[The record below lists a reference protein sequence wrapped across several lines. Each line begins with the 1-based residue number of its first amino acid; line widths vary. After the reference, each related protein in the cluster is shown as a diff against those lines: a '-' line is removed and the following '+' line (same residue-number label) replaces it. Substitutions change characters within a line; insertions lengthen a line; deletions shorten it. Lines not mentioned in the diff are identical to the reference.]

1 MSLKEKTVEYKIK
14 DGANRLNDI
23 IRTEIKRK
31 TLSKRNNISGE
42 YSDDGGFDLSNTFSM
57 LSIEPSLG
65 PLVKLNLKS
74 VNVNSDGTESKLV
87 LKRVNGKTYNIHF
100 WFAVFFIVLTV
111 VIGIYQTISNGI
123 IETSIFVLPI
133 FGMIYILLIELFAYS
148 TISNLIKQIE
158 KIMVAEKIEYKK
170 L

>member
-1 MSLKEKTVEYKIK
+1 MKEKTVKYEIK
-14 DGANRLNDI
+14 EGAYRLNDI
-23 IRTEIKRK
+23 IGIEIKRK
-31 TLSKRNNISGE
+31 TFSKRNNISGK

-57 LSIEPSLG
+57 LSTEPSLG
-65 PLVKLNLKS
+65 PIVKLNLKL
-74 VNVNSDGTESKLV
+74 VNSKSDGTESKLI
-87 LKRVNGKTYNIHF
+87 LKRVNGKTFNIHI
-100 WFAVFFIVLTV
+100 WFAIFFIVLTV
-111 VIGIYQTISNGI
+111 VIGIYQTLSNGI

-133 FGMIYILLIELFAYS
+133 FGLIYILLIEFFANS